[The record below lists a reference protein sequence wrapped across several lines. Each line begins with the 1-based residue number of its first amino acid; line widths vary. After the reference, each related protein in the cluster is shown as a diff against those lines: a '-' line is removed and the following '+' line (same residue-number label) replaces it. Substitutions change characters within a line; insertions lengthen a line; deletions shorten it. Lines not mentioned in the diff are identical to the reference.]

1 MRISDWSSDVCSSDL
16 RYYGE
21 VTLRESFAR
30 SMNSVAVRLTQKVGP
45 KTVAATARRLG
56 ITSELRPTGG
66 IALGASEVT
75 LLELTGAYAAFAT
88 QGHRVLPYG
97 ITEIR
102 DAPGRLLFP
111 RDRTPGASVVEA
123 HPPARTATG

>member
-1 MRISDWSSDVCSSDL
+1 
-16 RYYGE
+16 
-21 VTLRESFAR
+21 
-30 SMNSVAVRLTQKVGP
+30 MNSVAVRLTQKVGP

-75 LLELTGAYAAFAT
+75 LLDLTGAYAAFAN

-102 DAPGRLLFP
+102 DAAGRLLFQ
-111 RDRTPGASVVEA
+111 RDRTPGDSVVSAQHLAQMGNQIGTESC
-123 HPPARTATG
+123 RERGCTNG